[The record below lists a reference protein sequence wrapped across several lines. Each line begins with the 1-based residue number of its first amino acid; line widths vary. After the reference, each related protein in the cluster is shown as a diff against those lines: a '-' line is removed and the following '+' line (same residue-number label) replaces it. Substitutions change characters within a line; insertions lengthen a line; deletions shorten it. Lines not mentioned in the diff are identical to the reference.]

1 MRKPNPLI
9 FRRMLEMLKL
19 DAHEI
24 LFVGDTPREDVIGAR
39 NAGIP
44 IAWLSRGKGP
54 LPESIPTPDF
64 VIDDL
69 TGLPALLEL

>member
-1 MRKPNPLI
+1 
-9 FRRMLEMLKL
+9 MLEMLRL
-19 DAHEI
+19 GPDEI
-24 LFVGDTPREDVIGAR
+24 LFVGDTPREDVIGAH

-54 LPESIPTPDF
+54 LPEGIPAPDF
-64 VIDDL
+64 ILDDL